1 LPGKQP
7 QERTAGRITMNH
19 EFLFQALLPGLK
31 EGVLICD
38 ARARII
44 ICNQAVAELF
54 GDAPSP
60 RPGDSL
66 YSFCLQRPVKHAL
79 NLLKFQ
85 QADKKKNPTASLPHI
100 QFMNTTSDQNRFFRC
115 RISMLPRGTGQ
126 KGSFIIIFED
136 VSTWYNP
143 ANPLYMKVEEFRAP
157 MTNLR
162 AAVENLTE
170 HPEMSPVMRTAF
182 ENVLVQESLNLTE
195 AFDSLAG
202 SCNLLLRAQSHLAK
216 MSTGLLF
223 RYVEHFLQ
231 RRKIAVSVAAERTV
245 QVKVD
250 SFGLVLALDFLAG
263 KIRRE
268 RAPESITCNCH
279 IGDTFVYF
287 DFIWPGEF
295 LPPAMV
301 ESLLKK
307 RLKTSVGGLTVASI
321 FHAME
326 GDMWS
331 QQLGNREGLLRI
343 ALPVA

>member
-1 LPGKQP
+1 
-7 QERTAGRITMNH
+7 MNH
-19 EFLFQALLPGLK
+19 EVLLQALLPGLK
-31 EGVLICD
+31 EGVIVCD
-38 ARARII
+38 AEAGII
-44 ICNQAVAELF
+44 LCNQAAVELF
-54 GDAPSP
+54 GDAPLP

-66 YSFCLQRPVKHAL
+66 YSFCLQPPVKHAL
-79 NLLKFQ
+79 SLLKFQ
-85 QADKKKNPTASLPHI
+85 QQDKKKNPAALPPQI
-100 QFMNTTSDQNRFFRC
+100 QFMNTTSSQDRFFRC
-115 RISMLPRGTGQ
+115 RVSMLPLSTGQ
-126 KGSFIIIFED
+126 KDSFIFIFDD
-136 VSTWYNP
+136 VSSWYNP
-143 ANPLYMKVEEFRAP
+143 ANSLYMKVEEFRAP

-170 HPEMSPVMRTAF
+170 HPEMSPVMRSAF

-202 SCNLLLRAQSHLAK
+202 SCNLLLRAQSHLAQ

-223 RYVEHFLQ
+223 GYVEHYLQ
-231 RRKIAVSVAAERTV
+231 RRKIPVSVAAERTA

-268 RAPESITCNCH
+268 RAPETITCHCH
-279 IGDTFVYF
+279 TGETFVYF

-295 LPPAMV
+295 FPPVMV

-307 RLKTSVGGLTVASI
+307 RLKSSVGGLTVASI

-331 QQLGNREGLLRI
+331 QQLGNREGLLRV

>member
-1 LPGKQP
+1 MKQ
-7 QERTAGRITMNH
+7 GV
-19 EFLFQALLPGLK
+19 LFQALLPGLK
-31 EGVLICD
+31 EGVIVCD
-38 ARARII
+38 AQARII
-44 ICNQAVAELF
+44 LCNQAAAELL
-54 GDAPSP
+54 GDTPSP

-66 YSFCLQRPVKHAL
+66 YSFCLQPPVKNAL
-79 NLLKFQ
+79 SLLKFQ
-85 QADKKKNPTASLPHI
+85 QQEKKKNTLAHPPYI
-100 QFMNTTSDQNRFFRC
+100 QFMNATHGLDRFFRC
-115 RISMLPRGTGQ
+115 RVSMLPASTGQ

-143 ANPLYMKVEEFRAP
+143 DNPLYMRVEEFRSP

-202 SCNLLLRAQSHLAK
+202 ACNLLLQAQSHLAE
-216 MSTGLLF
+216 MNAGFLF
-223 RYVEHFLQ
+223 DYVAHYLQ
-231 RRKIAVSVAAERTV
+231 RRKIPVSITADRTA

-250 SFGLVLALDFLAG
+250 SLGLVLALDFLAG

-268 RAPESITCNCH
+268 KALESISLHCH
-279 IGDTFVYF
+279 IGENFVYF

-295 LPPAMV
+295 LPPAVV

-307 RLKTSVGGLTVASI
+307 RLTSSVGGLTVASI
-321 FHAME
+321 LHAME

-331 QQLGNREGLLRI
+331 QQLEDSKGMLRV
-343 ALPVA
+343 ALPLA